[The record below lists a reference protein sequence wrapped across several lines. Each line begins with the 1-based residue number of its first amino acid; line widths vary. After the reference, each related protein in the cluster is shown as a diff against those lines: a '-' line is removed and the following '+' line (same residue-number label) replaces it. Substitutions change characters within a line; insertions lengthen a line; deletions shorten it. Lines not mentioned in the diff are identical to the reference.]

1 MFGSRH
7 LLDIYLS
14 LEVVLVKIGENGGN
28 QILNGMYN

>member
-1 MFGSRH
+1 MYGLRR

-14 LEVVLVKIGENGGN
+14 LEGVLAKIGENGGN